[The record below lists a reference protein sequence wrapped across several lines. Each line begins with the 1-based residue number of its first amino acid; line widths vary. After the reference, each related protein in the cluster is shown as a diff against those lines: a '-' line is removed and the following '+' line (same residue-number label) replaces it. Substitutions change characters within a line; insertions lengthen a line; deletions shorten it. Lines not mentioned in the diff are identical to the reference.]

1 MTKVHEVTGLR
12 VSRGKLY
19 MTVDRERYVV
29 ELAAVSSRLAA
40 ASPQDQRPVEIS
52 PSGYGLHWP
61 TVDEDLSVDGL
72 IRWCEERGSGPK
84 RTAANSRAHGS

>member
-29 ELAAVSSRLAA
+29 ELAAVSPRLAG
-40 ASPQDQRPVEIS
+40 ASPQDQRRVEIS

-61 TVDEDLSVDGL
+61 TVDEDFSLDGL
-72 IRWCEERGSGPK
+72 IRWCHKRGSGTQRNAQAA
-84 RTAANSRAHGS
+84 RTHRS